1 MSVNE
6 FKIRLFRAIL
16 DLLWRQWSSL
26 GIPGQIAGNGRDYVI
41 DPEMLLLFS
50 ARFCRFEPRLYD
62 LVTEWLQINE
72 SRINLS
78 RLRGVLK
85 KSHWADI
92 ASLGFMAHCVGA
104 GGARRWK
111 KFAADWKPAEKMEA
125 ETMFLTIDNE
135 PNDFV
140 RNPDPAALEYGFR
153 RNMYERSGK
162 AMTFPRDRDAAF
174 LFQLRGAFGLSAR
187 AETVLAL
194 LNQKICKIQD
204 IAEITG
210 FVWKSVQDAAEELC
224 VSGLVVKTGYRYYLN
239 DPQAMLSI
247 FGRKQGIFPRWD
259 RLYDALAV
267 LWESVSNPRLSELSE
282 ATFHGEIRQ
291 VFEEQIKDSL
301 MDVGIPELNFM
312 NPDKIESLPGLLEV
326 I

>member
-1 MSVNE
+1 MNE

-16 DLLWRQWSSL
+16 NLLWRQWSSL

-50 ARFCRFEPRLYD
+50 ARFCRLEPRLYD
-62 LVTEWLQINE
+62 LVTDWLQVNGDN
-72 SRINLS
+72 INLS
-78 RLRGVLK
+78 RLKALQK

-104 GGARRWK
+104 GGSRRWK
-111 KFAADWKPAEKMEA
+111 KLSADWKPAKKTEA
-125 ETMFLTIDNE
+125 EALFFTIDNE

-140 RNPDPAALEYGFR
+140 RIPDPAALEYGFR
-153 RNMYERSGK
+153 RNVYERSGK
-162 AMTFPRDRDAAF
+162 AMTFSIDRDATF
-174 LFQLRGAFGLSAR
+174 LLQLRGAFGLSAR

-194 LNQKICKIQD
+194 LNKESYKIQD

-239 DPQAMLSI
+239 DSQAMLSI
-247 FGRKQGIFPRWD
+247 FGRKQGIFPRWN
-259 RLYDALAV
+259 RLYNALAV
-267 LWESVSNPRLSELSE
+267 LWESVSNPRLSALFE

-291 VFEEQIKDSL
+291 VFEEQIKDDFV
-301 MDVGIPELNFM
+301 DVGIPELNFM
-312 NPDKIESLPGLLEV
+312 NPDKIERLPDLLDV